1 MVQRFVSA
9 WRRRR
14 ENSRQD
20 RLDRA
25 LDKAQGGANP
35 NQGGQSHGSSAYPP
49 GSGTGT
55 GGL

>member
-14 ENSRQD
+14 ENSQQD